1 MIHGDFRRETRRDED
16 IDCTRRDE
24 DIDCTRR
31 DEDIDCTRR
40 DEDIDCTRRDVIK
53 EQSNL
58 LNLVGCFDQFGHTV
72 QPVEQVLST
81 ENSECIVSTTHMC
94 VCLRAV
100 CVAVFVHACVH
111 VVS

>member
-40 DEDIDCTRRDVIK
+40 DVIK
-53 EQSNL
+53 EQEQSNL

-81 ENSECIVSTTHMC
+81 ENNECIVSTTHTC

>member
-1 MIHGDFRRETRRDED
+1 MIHRDFRRETRRDED
-16 IDCTRRDE
+16 IDCTRRD
-24 DIDCTRR
+24 
-31 DEDIDCTRR
+31 
-40 DEDIDCTRRDVIK
+40 VIK
-53 EQSNL
+53 EQEQSNL

-94 VCLRAV
+94 VCMRAV